1 MKLLL
6 TLTLVAVLS
15 ANPVCPAS
23 RDFLSLIASLSEDF
37 SAEEIAEILSSEQV
51 YLDALNMN
59 EDVYYSG
66 VELLVG
72 EEVEMEDTFSSEEVE
87 EREEAEVLDLPE
99 AIDNRNRGIMSGP
112 IWQGMCGSCGWV
124 SGTQTLE
131 ARIALISENYV
142 PYSIQ
147 NFMNCAGKPCIG
159 TQPYAV
165 TAQLKKSEFAV
176 PKSEIPYTKKKCAK
190 AGPKKSVCY
199 ANCGK
204 KTTSEKFSNALLDQF
219 VFIAG
224 SRAAHSESEL
234 MEALQD
240 GPVTTCFAKKKS
252 KDGERCSPGCNHANS
267 IVGYDSEKFILQESY
282 GKTWGKDKD
291 GSWRTT
297 KGSICAN
304 AIIKKAYYPKIL
316 YDYDRANAYF
326 TAIEGGVKRVELQFV
341 EKERYEITANHT
353 RNWGTAKN
361 KCAFLGSAC
370 KGVVKISPDTV
381 ELVAD
386 FGAGSGGEVAAFRKF
401 QMVSYLRHEGS
412 GKYIGVKKNKKGHHL
427 VIVDKANAAP
437 FFSSYARFIS
447 FQYPKFHIVNNELEK
462 ISGGIKDIDV
472 MKSWTLNGCNI
483 YNDYSGLSFDQ
494 VPNKSN
500 KMVLTSNKYDSTAST
515 QKFNIGLSG
524 SWLLRSSDS
533 GLPLARRK
541 DGFRVFTEDEK
552 ATALR
557 FRWNARQIITK
568 FGKAFNSSMQLDG
581 KDFKFENKDYSMR
594 PRDCVISKLIQLDF
608 EENFNL
614 AVKNGELV
622 MSSDTES
629 RWTFEYDDL

>member
-1 MKLLL
+1 MKLYLI
-6 TLTLVAVLS
+6 LTLVAVLS
-15 ANPVCPAS
+15 ANPMCPAN
-23 RDFLSLIASLSEDF
+23 RDFLSLIASLSENF
-37 SAEEIAEILSSEQV
+37 SVEEIAEMLSSEQV
-51 YLDALNMN
+51 YLDALNRN
-59 EDVYYSG
+59 EEVFYSG

-72 EEVEMEDTFSSEEVE
+72 EEVEMEDIFSSEEE
-87 EREEAEVLDLPE
+87 EEGEEAEVPEIPE

-131 ARIALISENYV
+131 ARIALVSENYI

-159 TQPYAV
+159 THPYAV
-165 TAQLKKSEFAV
+165 TAQLRKSEFAV
-176 PKSEIPYTKKKCAK
+176 PKSEIPYTKTKCVK
-190 AGPKKSVCY
+190 AGPGKSVCY

-204 KTTSEKFSNALLDQF
+204 KSTSDKFSNALEDQF
-219 VFIAG
+219 VIIAG
-224 SRAAHSESEL
+224 SRGAHSESEL
-234 MEALQD
+234 MEALQG
-240 GPVTTCFAKKKS
+240 GPVATCFSKKKS
-252 KDGERCSPGCNHANS
+252 KDGERCSPGCGHANS

-291 GSWRTT
+291 GSWKTT

-304 AIIKKAYYPKIL
+304 AIINKAFYPKIL

-326 TAIEGGVKRVELQFV
+326 TPIEGGVNKNELQFV

-370 KGVVKISPDTV
+370 KGVVQISSDTV

-386 FGAGSGGEVAAFRKF
+386 FGAGSGGEITAFRKF

-412 GKYIGVKKNKKGHHL
+412 GKYIGIKKNKKGLHL
-427 VIVDKANAAP
+427 KIVDKANAAP

-447 FQYPKFHIVNNELEK
+447 FQYPKFHIVNNKLEK

-494 VPNKSN
+494 VPNKSK
-500 KMVLTSNKYDSTAST
+500 KMVLTSNKYDSTASS

-524 SWLLRSSDS
+524 SWLLISSDT

-541 DGFRVFTEDEK
+541 DGFKVFTGDKK

-594 PRDCVISKLIQLDF
+594 PRDCVISKLIQLEY